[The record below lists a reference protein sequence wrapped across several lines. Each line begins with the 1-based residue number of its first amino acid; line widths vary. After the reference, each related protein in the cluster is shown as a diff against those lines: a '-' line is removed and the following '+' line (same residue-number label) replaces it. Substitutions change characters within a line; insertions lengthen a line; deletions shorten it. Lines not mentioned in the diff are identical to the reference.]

1 MRLMRRKEEEL
12 AEEMKEYRLDILG
25 VSETHLRSCDEKQ
38 VGEAE
43 MVFSGV
49 LEGGVAI
56 IIL

>member
-1 MRLMRRKEEEL
+1 MRLMRCKEEEL

-25 VSETHLRSCDEKQ
+25 VSKTHCGEKQ

-43 MVFSGV
+43 MVFCGV
-49 LEGGVAI
+49 LEGGVAV